1 MPLFFF
7 WGLFNNRS
15 LKDTLEVMI
24 STLLLLML
32 KPEFQLP
39 MRFKGKDLRSLNYFK
54 HLVRQ
59 GEAMHYE
66 EGLDLQLASAL
77 P

>member
-1 MPLFFF
+1 
-7 WGLFNNRS
+7 
-15 LKDTLEVMI
+15 MI

-54 HLVRQ
+54 HLARQ

>member
-1 MPLFFF
+1 
-7 WGLFNNRS
+7 
-15 LKDTLEVMI
+15 MI

-32 KPEFQLP
+32 KPESQLP
-39 MRFKGKDLRSLNYFK
+39 MGFKGTDLLSLNYFK
-54 HLVRQ
+54 HLARQ
-59 GEAMHYE
+59 GEAMHCE